1 MFKVLALLTVVSVFP
16 PGQPFPS
23 ECPPPPSQCVYAI
36 SIEVDF
42 SLPAFVE
49 FLENLAV
56 TMFSYKSYIPHV
68 TQAHVKTTVIGMALT
83 TGKRPFLRKIEEG
96 IQIIV
101 EV

>member
-23 ECPPPPSQCVYAI
+23 EAPPSQCVYAI

-49 FLENLAV
+49 FLESLAV
-56 TMFSYKSYIPHV
+56 TSSKKLS
-68 TQAHVKTTVIGMALT
+68 
-83 TGKRPFLRKIEEG
+83 
-96 IQIIV
+96 
-101 EV
+101 